1 MNLPHLPRWTYVV
14 VAVLG
19 LAAAATLIYVV
30 RGTTVDVATV
40 RTAPL
45 RQTVVVSG
53 RVLTPAKVSVGSTI
67 TGRVQS
73 VGVDEGDHVAAGQ
86 VLIALERAELAAA
99 LEQARANEAAAATR
113 IRQWKD
119 VDAPNAQE
127 QLRQAEANLRVAQR
141 NAARQ
146 EELYGKGF
154 IGEAAVD
161 EARRALE
168 VARSQAETARASTN
182 ANAPTGSGRRL
193 LEDQLTV
200 ARAAR
205 ETAAAKLEQT
215 RITAPAAGVVLDRN
229 VEPGDIVQPGKALL
243 TLALDGAVRLTALI
257 DEKNLALLKVGQR
270 ARVSADAFPA
280 QRFDAELEYVSPGV
294 DVQRGTVEAKFRIP
308 NPPAFLRAD
317 MTVSIDIA
325 VADKPDA
332 IVIPAAAIRDSQ
344 TLEPWVLVLRDGHAE
359 RQTVAVGART
369 AQEVEVTRGLAVGD
383 VVILTPNVNP
393 GARVTVR

>member
-1 MNLPHLPRWTYVV
+1 VYVV

-19 LAAAATLIYVV
+19 LAAAATLTYVV
-30 RGTTVDVATV
+30 RGTTVDVANV

-53 RVLTPAKVSVGSTI
+53 RVLTPAKVNIGSTI
-67 TGRVQS
+67 TGRVETIS
-73 VGVDEGDHVAAGQ
+73 VDEGDRVVASQ

-99 LEQARANEAAAATR
+99 LAQARANEAAAATR

-141 NAARQ
+141 SAARQ

-154 IGEAAVD
+154 VGEAAVD

-168 VARSQAETARASTN
+168 VARSQAETARASAN
-182 ANAPTGSGRRL
+182 ANAPVGSGRRL

-215 RITAPAAGVVLDRN
+215 RITAPAAGVVLDRS

-243 TLALDGAVRLTALI
+243 TLALDGAVRLTALV

-308 NPPAFLRAD
+308 DPPAFLRAD

-325 VADKPDA
+325 VADKADA
-332 IVIPAAAIRDSQ
+332 IVIPAAAIRDGQ

-359 RQTVAVGART
+359 RQPVATGART
-369 AQEVEVTRGLAVGD
+369 AQDVEVTRGLAVGD
-383 VVILTPNVNP
+383 AVIVTPNVEP